1 MEWSGGS
8 DQMEESKVLV
18 LDASVIVKW
27 FNEEDYSDLA
37 VKIRDFYIEELL
49 EIEVPELMFYE
60 VGNALRYNPNF
71 GIEDVAR
78 ALRDLEDLQL
88 ITHPLRGKL
97 AELTS
102 ECAFRYGLTLYD
114 SAYVALA
121 LLRRTTY
128 YTADED
134 VVNRVSAPLVKHI
147 SEFKMS
153 P

>member
-1 MEWSGGS
+1 MEK
-8 DQMEESKVLV
+8 SKVLV

-37 VKIRDFYIEELL
+37 VKIRDLYIEELL

-71 GIEDVAR
+71 GIKDVVK
-78 ALRDLEDLQL
+78 ALSDLEDLQL
-88 ITHPLRGKL
+88 TTHPLRGRL

-121 LLRRTTY
+121 LLRKATY
-128 YTADED
+128 YTADDD
-134 VVNRVSAPLVKHI
+134 VVSRVSAPPVRHI

-153 P
+153 L